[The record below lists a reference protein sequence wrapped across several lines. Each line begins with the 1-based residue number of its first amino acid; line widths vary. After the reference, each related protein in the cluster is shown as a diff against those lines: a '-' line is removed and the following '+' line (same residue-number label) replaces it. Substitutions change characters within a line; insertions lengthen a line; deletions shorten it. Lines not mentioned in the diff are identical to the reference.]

1 MRTAVFGSLGNIG
14 GTIVDELLTRRH
26 DVTAVVRRPEQAE
39 RLPSQAVPQV
49 ADATDPVAVDELA
62 YAHDVIVSAT
72 RPRPGSESEL
82 AAVAKVLLDGV
93 APAKTRLVVVGG
105 AGSLTVPGT
114 DGRTVIED
122 TRYLPLASRP
132 IAQACGDQL
141 AVCDSHAQADW
152 TYLSP
157 AATLT
162 NGPRTGSYRLGLDQL
177 VVDAAGESRISIP
190 DLAVALVDEVE
201 RPAHRRMR
209 FTVAY

>member
-1 MRTAVFGSLGNIG
+1 MRIAVFGSLGNIG
-14 GTIVDELLTRRH
+14 SNIVDELLARRH
-26 DVTAVVRRPEQAE
+26 DVTAVVRRSEQAG
-39 RLPSQAVPQV
+39 RLPSQAVPYV
-49 ADATDPVAVDELA
+49 ADAADPLAVDELS

-82 AAVAKVLLDGV
+82 AAAAKVLLDGV
-93 APAKTRLVVVGG
+93 APANTRLVVVGG
-105 AGSLTVPGT
+105 AGSLAVPGT

-122 TRYLPLASRP
+122 TRYLPLAGRP
-132 IAQACGDQL
+132 IARACGDQL

-177 VVDAAGESRISIP
+177 VVDASGESRISIP